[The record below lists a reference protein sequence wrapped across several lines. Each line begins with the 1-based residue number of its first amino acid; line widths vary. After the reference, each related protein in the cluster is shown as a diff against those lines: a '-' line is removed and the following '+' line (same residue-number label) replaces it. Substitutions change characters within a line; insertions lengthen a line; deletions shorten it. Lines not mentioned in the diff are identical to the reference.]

1 MATFATTTYG
11 QAILDLLSGH
21 TTALAYYS
29 TPPTKAG
36 GGVEVQRALF
46 SLGASTDGTAG
57 RTAQRVGTN
66 VLFLSVPSASSGWLG
81 LAIVDDVTDEILAV
95 KDDWT
100 PTNVYAAGDNM
111 LIDALTVFTK
121 N

>member
-21 TTALAYYS
+21 STALAYYS

-36 GGVEVQRALF
+36 GGTEVQRVLF
-46 SLGASTDGTAG
+46 SLDASTDGTAG
-57 RTAQRVGTN
+57 RTAQRIAAN
-66 VLFLSVPSASSGWLG
+66 VLFLSVPSNSSGWLG
-81 LAIVDDVTDEILAV
+81 LAILDDDTDEILAV

-100 PTNVYAAGDNM
+100 PVGTYSIGDNM
-111 LIDALTVFTK
+111 LVDALTVFTK